1 LTHVVPTFS
10 AWEIALG
17 MIVAVAAQAGGLLL
31 LRTGGGSAGRADI
44 SDERSRPLSVAITPV
59 VDDAPALKLGS
70 KRAPGQLPDRWV
82 APRPVERAVTPAT
95 PAPRAPP
102 TPKAAST
109 AASLDAGPPPAAP
122 TAEPA
127 KETDQAVVVPEAGP
141 PPVAT
146 VEGAPDGI
154 REGTETD
161 PLKAH
166 AVDLYRSQL
175 VAWFANRFV
184 IRGKLPFDT
193 LKELRAS
200 AVVNVG
206 PDRAVTGF
214 QITEPSGN
222 ATFDEALNASL
233 AAIVS
238 GGAEL
243 PAPPPNYPDILQST
257 QRITFRCDQRS
268 QCE

>member
-1 LTHVVPTFS
+1 LTRTVPLFS
-10 AWEIALG
+10 AWEVMLG
-17 MIVAVAAQAGGLLL
+17 LIVAVGAQAGGLLL
-31 LRTGGGSAGRADI
+31 LRTGGGTVGRADI
-44 SDERSRPLSVAITPV
+44 SDERSRPMSVSITPV

-70 KRAPGQLPDRWV
+70 KRTSQLPDRWV
-82 APRPVERAVTPAT
+82 APRPVERAVTP
-95 PAPRAPP
+95 PAPAQHAAP
-102 TPKAAST
+102 TPKTAST

-127 KETDQAVVVPEAGP
+127 KEIDQALVVPEAGP
-141 PPVAT
+141 APVAT
-146 VEGAPDGI
+146 TEGAPDGI

-166 AVDLYRSQL
+166 AVDLYRAVL
-175 VAWFANRFV
+175 VAWFANRFD

-193 LKELRAS
+193 LKELRAT
-200 AVVNVG
+200 AIIDVG
-206 PDRAVTGF
+206 PERTVTTF
-214 QITEPSGN
+214 NVTAPSGN
-222 ATFDEALNASL
+222 AIFDATLNSSL
-233 AAIVS
+233 SAIVS

-257 QRITFRCDQRS
+257 QRITFRCDKRS